1 MIPHEGMAVREA
13 AREAARAAAGKALI
27 TAIVRPPESSLSSSS
42 LESPLGGCLRAKGAK
57 GWVIFNFA
65 KVVVGSHGGGNLDS
79 CSYVGGNLDS
89 VVRAHHCRG
98 ECSRPYPL
106 THLDRHVQHL
116 RGGRPNLGL
125 RVKRREILTNRGGFV
140 EEWPRVGIGGGELK

>member
-13 AREAARAAAGKALI
+13 ARVAARKALI
-27 TAIVRPPESSLSSSS
+27 TAIVRPPESSSASSS

-57 GWVIFNFA
+57 GRVIFNLA
-65 KVVVGSHGGGNLDS
+65 KVVVGSYGGGNLDS
-79 CSYVGGNLDS
+79 D
-89 VVRAHHCRG
+89 VRAHHCRG

-106 THLDRHVQHL
+106 AHLDRHVQHL

-125 RVKRREILTNRGGFV
+125 RVKRRETLTNRGGFV